1 MHSRGIVAGP
11 SAYKPFL
18 TEYKEK
24 YSHSKTPAALLGG
37 KGGGHRLSGI
47 NSKGQGSTL
56 LEKRGRSHL
65 MHDKACKAGAAAV
78 LATRTGKKLA
88 APGVVVRGMSEYR
101 RGKEVVLPPLDGSK
115 KAQSPPHAT
124 GSTTDAASAPAAAA
138 RQLKASTPPKAVPQY
153 QTSLI
158 LPGMIQPYNAA
169 AVLGPIRPAAP
180 APTSN
185 SNSNSNNNS
194 NSNINSG
201 NHNKNAAANASS
213 AAYTAQPSEKGFRAG
228 PPARVGYGE
237 NRPRYD
243 IITGYP
249 LYGEPY
255 SGYKE
260 GCRAVIETFQHMD
273 AVANAR
279 SSGYNIITGNDAMR
293 AQPSQWPQTRD
304 VVAVKGI

>member
-1 MHSRGIVAGP
+1 MHSRGIIAGP
-11 SAYKPFL
+11 SMYKPYL
-18 TEYKEK
+18 TEYAQK
-24 YSHSKTPAALLGG
+24 YSHSKTPAAVLGG
-37 KGGGHRLSGI
+37 KGGSHRLGGI

-88 APGVVVRGMSEYR
+88 APGVVVRGMSEYK
-101 RGKEVVLPPLDGSK
+101 RGKEVVLPPLSGSK

-124 GSTTDAASAPAAAA
+124 GSSTDTATAPAAAA
-138 RQLKASTPPKAVPQY
+138 RQSKASTPPKAVPQY

-180 APTSN
+180 APTSS
-185 SNSNSNNNS
+185 SNGNNNKGD
-194 NSNINSG
+194 NS
-201 NHNKNAAANASS
+201 KNAPANASS
-213 AAYTAQPSEKGFRAG
+213 GAYTAQSSEKGFRPG
-228 PPARVGYGE
+228 PPAKVGYGE

-293 AQPSQWPQTRD
+293 AQPSLWPQTRD
-304 VVAVKGI
+304 IVAVKGI